1 MSSRKGVRIAVLFEP
16 GKKAQPVWFELN
28 RRQHRITESTYHW
41 QDRVG
46 ERQLLHYA
54 VTDGEALYELVFDP
68 ADQSW
73 TVQGQHT
80 E

>member
-1 MSSRKGVRIAVLFEP
+1 MSHGKGVRIAVLFEP

-73 TVQGQHT
+73 TLNDA
-80 E
+80 EAR

>member
-1 MSSRKGVRIAVLFEP
+1 MISGKPVRIAVLFEP
-16 GKKAQPVWFELN
+16 GKQAQPVWFELN
-28 RRQHRITESTYHW
+28 RRQHRITELTYHW

-46 ERQLLHYA
+46 ERPLLHYA

-73 TVQGQHT
+73 MLNDIEVG
-80 E
+80 

>member
-1 MSSRKGVRIAVLFEP
+1 MTPGKPVRIAVLFEP
-16 GKKAQPVWFELN
+16 GKKAAPVWFELN
-28 RRQHRITESTYHW
+28 RCQHRVRQTTYHW

-46 ERQLLHYA
+46 DRQLLHYA
-54 VTDGEALYELVFDP
+54 VSDGEALYELVFDP

-73 TVQGQHT
+73 TVLGQQT

>member
-1 MSSRKGVRIAVLFEP
+1 MSGTGVRIAVLFEP
-16 GKKAQPVWFELN
+16 GKKAKPVWFELN
-28 RRQHRITESTYHW
+28 RRQHRITETTYQW

-54 VTDGEALYELVFDP
+54 VSDGEALYELVFDP
-68 ADQSW
+68 ADLSW
-73 TVQGQHT
+73 TIQGQRS

>member
-1 MSSRKGVRIAVLFEP
+1 MTSGKAVRIAVLFEP

-28 RRQHRITESTYHW
+28 HRQHRIKESTYHW
-41 QDRVG
+41 QDLVG
-46 ERQLLHYA
+46 ERQLLFYA
-54 VTDGEALYELVFDP
+54 VTDGESLFELVFDP

-73 TVQGQHT
+73 TIHSQCA

>member
-16 GKKAQPVWFELN
+16 GKRARPVWFELN
-28 RRQHRITESTYHW
+28 HRQHRITESTYHW

-73 TVQGQHT
+73 TVHSQHT

>member
-46 ERQLLHYA
+46 DRQLLHYA
-54 VTDGEALYELVFDP
+54 VTDGAALYELVFDP

-73 TVQGQHT
+73 TIQGHHT

>member
-1 MSSRKGVRIAVLFEP
+1 MMSGKAVRIAVLFEP
-16 GKKAQPVWFELN
+16 GKKARPVWFELGH
-28 RRQHRITESTYHW
+28 RQHRLQPVSYHW

-54 VTDGEALYELVFDP
+54 VSDGEALYELVFDP

-73 TVQGQHT
+73 TIHEQRT

>member
-73 TVQGQHT
+73 TIQGQRI

>member
-16 GKKAQPVWFELN
+16 GKRAQPVWFELN
-28 RRQHRITESTYHW
+28 HRQHRITESTYHW

-54 VTDGEALYELVFDP
+54 VTDGESLYELVFDP

-73 TVQGQHT
+73 TIHGQRT